1 MKISKELRVGFIAII
16 AIALLVWGYN
26 YLKGTNLFV
35 KSESVYAVY
44 PRVPG
49 LAISAPIII
58 NGVQSGIVDDIYFH
72 PDLSSRVIVRLSI
85 TEEGLMIPKNSVAEL
100 ISIDFMGS
108 KAIGLKLGDA
118 TERIKSGDT
127 LQAAYELSM
136 LEGVSEQILPI
147 KENVEMMM
155 DSLTIATASFKEL
168 MDNFNDILDDKRKRD
183 MQIAI
188 SNLKGTMEKFDML
201 ATDMSTMM
209 KSDIRPT
216 MRTFREV
223 GDSIKTW
230 EVNTTLAKAQNTLDS
245 LTFTLNKMNNGEGTM
260 GQLMTNDS
268 LYKNLE
274 MVSKDLDLLL
284 IEFREHP
291 KRFVHFSLFGRK
303 EKTKKKK

>member
-1 MKISKELRVGFIAII
+1 MKISKEVRIGFVAIV

-44 PRVPG
+44 PKVPG
-49 LAISAPIII
+49 LSVSAPIII
-58 NGVQSGIVDDIYFH
+58 NGVQSGIVDAIYFH
-72 PDLSSRVIVRLSI
+72 PDRSSRVIVKMSI
-85 TEEGLMIPKNSVAEL
+85 TETGLTIPKNSIAEL
-100 ISIDFMGS
+100 ISVDFMGS
-108 KAIGLKLGDA
+108 KAIGLKLGDSSLKL
-118 TERIKSGDT
+118 ESGDT
-127 LQAAYELSM
+127 LQADYELSM

-147 KENVEMMM
+147 KENVETMM
-155 DSLTIATASFKEL
+155 DSLKKATSSFKDL

-188 SNLKGTMEKFDML
+188 SNLKGTMEKFDFL
-201 ATDMSTMM
+201 ATELNSTLRNDL
-209 KSDIRPT
+209 KPT
-216 MRTFREV
+216 MKTFREV
-223 GDSIKTW
+223 GDSIKSW
-230 EVNTTLAKAQNTLDS
+230 QVNSTLAKAQNTLDS
-245 LTFTLNKMNNGEGTM
+245 LSLTLHKMNSGEGTM

-274 MVSKDLDLLL
+274 AVSKDMDLLL

-303 EKTKKKK
+303 EKVKKD